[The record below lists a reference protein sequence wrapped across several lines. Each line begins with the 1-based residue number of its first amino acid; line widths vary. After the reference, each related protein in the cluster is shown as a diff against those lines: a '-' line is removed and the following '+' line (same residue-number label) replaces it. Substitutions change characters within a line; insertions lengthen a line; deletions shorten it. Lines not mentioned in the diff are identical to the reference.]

1 MIRRL
6 MSEVEKVELRIIQ
19 KAQEPQ
25 SLTCAEWVLAFVV
38 GGAIVWIIG
47 R

>member
-6 MSEVEKVELRIIQ
+6 MSEVEKVELRIVQ
-19 KAQEPQ
+19 KAQE
-25 SLTCAEWVLAFVV
+25 SNGLTCAEWIAAFIV
-38 GGAIVWIIG
+38 GGLIVWLVG